1 MVREIIIA
9 VALGILNTAFVSLSI
24 LGNTGGT
31 NFGTALATL
40 VFWILSLVP
49 LFVSGLGYGVKSA
62 AISVGTSAVIAAL
75 AIGVPFAL
83 TYLGVAGLP
92 VILLV
97 RQALLWRQGN
107 GVTYWYP
114 ADRLLLWWAGI
125 CIILTGLA
133 MALLGWDDAMRQ
145 GLIDG
150 FDQMM
155 AQVAEMQDAAPRM
168 TGEAFVALI
177 PQYMGPMWG
186 LFILL
191 SGCLAQGVLVR
202 FKKNIRPTP
211 ELSKMVLP
219 QWLAI
224 AFIGATVASVL
235 LDGTFP
241 LLGAVEITLVALFF
255 LQGMAVIHVVSHRWN
270 ARAAILG
277 VIYVVTIMM
286 LWMVLLIAILGLMET
301 WVGFRRRFAPPPRQE
316 ED

>member
-1 MVREIIIA
+1 MVREIVVA
-9 VALGILNTAFVSLSI
+9 VALGILNTAFVTLSI
-24 LGNTGGT
+24 LGHSGSTG
-31 NFGTALATL
+31 FGTALATL

-49 LFVSGLGYGVKSA
+49 LFVSGLGFGLK
-62 AISVGTSAVIAAL
+62 SAVISVASSALIAVLAINTMFAL
-75 AIGVPFAL
+75 AYVA
-83 TYLGVAGLP
+83 VAGLP
-92 VILLV
+92 ILLLV
-97 RQALLWRQGN
+97 RQALLWRQSD

-114 ADRLLLWWAGI
+114 ADRLLLCWAGI
-125 CIILTGLA
+125 CVALTGLV
-133 MALLGWDDAMRQ
+133 MALLGWDDAVRQ

-155 AQVAEMQDAAPRM
+155 AQVDEMQGVQPRM

-202 FKKNIRPTP
+202 FNKNIRPTP
-211 ELSKMVLP
+211 ELSKIMLP

-224 AFIGATVASVL
+224 AFIGATVLSVI
-235 LDGTFP
+235 LDGPTP
-241 LLGAVEITLVALFF
+241 LLGATEITLVMLFF

-270 ARAAILG
+270 ARPAILG

-286 LWMVLLIAILGLMET
+286 VWMVLLIAILGLMET
-301 WVGFRRRFAPPPRQE
+301 WVGFRRRFAVPPRQE

>member
-1 MVREIIIA
+1 M
-9 VALGILNTAFVSLSI
+9 
-24 LGNTGGT
+24 
-31 NFGTALATL
+31 
-40 VFWILSLVP
+40 
-49 LFVSGLGYGVKSA
+49 
-62 AISVGTSAVIAAL
+62 
-75 AIGVPFAL
+75 
-83 TYLGVAGLP
+83 
-92 VILLV
+92 
-97 RQALLWRQGN
+97 
-107 GVTYWYP
+107 TYWYP

-191 SGCLAQGVLVR
+191 SGC
-202 FKKNIRPTP
+202 
-211 ELSKMVLP
+211 LSKMVLP